1 MGNII
6 SAVVEATLFWPNL
19 STKNDMS
26 GKYQVDLGLLDKQAI
41 KTLESMGVSVKKDP
55 HKNEEYP
62 DRKAF
67 VTGKSNYPIKVVF
80 KSGVE
85 AVDSSE
91 IGNGTK
97 AKIKVVAYEWTF
109 KNNTGIGLGVNKLQ
123 VTDLNRYVIE
133 DDEDWDDDDDEV
145 SELDEVLDEDFD
157 DE

>member
-1 MGNII
+1 MGNIK

-19 STKNDMS
+19 ATKNDMS

-41 KTLESMGVSVKKDP
+41 KTLESMGVTIKKDP
-55 HKNEEYP
+55 HKNKEYP

-97 AKIKVVAYEWTF
+97 AKIKVVSYEWTF

-133 DDEDWDDDDDEV
+133 DDEDWDDDDEV

>member
-1 MGNII
+1 MGNIK
-6 SAVVEATLFWPNL
+6 SAIVEATLFWPNL
-19 STKNDMS
+19 ATKNDMS
-26 GKYQVDLGLLDKQAI
+26 GKYQVDLGLLDKQAV
-41 KTLESMGVSVKKDP
+41 KTLESMGVTVKKDP
-55 HKNEEYP
+55 RKNKDYP

-85 AVDSSE
+85 SVDPGE

-97 AKIKVVAYEWTF
+97 AKIKVVAYEWKF
-109 KNNTGIGLGVNKLQ
+109 KGSTGIGLGVNKLQ
-123 VTDLNRYVIE
+123 VTDLAHYVVE
-133 DDEDWDDDDDEV
+133 DNEDWDDDEV